1 MNKEELKKAEDVINT
16 EWTEDN
22 LRPLVPLFPEKEKE
36 KEEEKKDKK
45 DA

>member
-36 KEEEKKDKK
+36 EEKKDKK